1 MYMQNT
7 RPVLAVLVAA
17 VGLPAYQLQ
26 HLPTMQQ
33 NLERFYRSVTLRQ
46 TLYQTLQ
53 TGLLLRLTNMT

>member
-7 RPVLAVLVAA
+7 HPVLAVLVAA

-33 NLERFYRSVTLRQ
+33 NLERFYRRQ
-46 TLYQTLQ
+46 VYVYIE
-53 TGLLLRLTNMT
+53 GLSCLSILM